1 MKLKLSMQSVRLL
14 KADSARKW
22 PEMKESGQKQSVV
35 LKGIPGSPG
44 TCVAQCYVFRKRIEV
59 KRTQIAEEQIEREL
73 ERLDAAIKMTAAD
86 IENFRRRAEERHGEK
101 YAAIFDSHLLMLE
114 DPQFKPQM
122 VARLKKDRINV
133 ESIVRDTVDQLQA
146 IFSAIE
152 DPYLRERAI
161 DIKDVGDRLLRHL
174 MGLEGPAA
182 EIGNEPYVLVAQEVT
197 PSEMLEFARGELKGV
212 CLDTG
217 GATSHVAILAGALGI
232 PSVFGL
238 SNLSLVARTGDT
250 ILIDTRRECRLVL
263 NPADDEIRRL
273 NESLAGQKQTG
284 NMSDTTAD
292 GLKVSLAAN
301 VARTEE
307 LQLLKK
313 LDIKRV
319 GLFRSEFI
327 FMESVDLPSEK
338 FQTSVYSKVV
348 KAASQMAVLRT
359 IDIGSD
365 KPLRYVPLGSE
376 ENPAMGFRSVRFSLS
391 RSDII
396 EPQLR
401 AMIKAAQHGNCRII
415 FPMVSVPC
423 ELAQISDLYNR
434 VIEQVKP
441 EVVPEWGIMLEV
453 PSAVFM
459 MADIARFTRYISLG
473 TNDLMQFFY
482 AIDRTNEKLAG
493 LAGHLGLPFLRM
505 VRQCVD
511 SAHALGIK
519 VGVCGE
525 MASDPAG
532 FLALLGMGVEEFSMR
547 PTAVNIVKSII
558 PTVRHDEVRQFVAQI
573 FDTAEDFDV
582 AAAIAKRFPQILGDR

>member
-1 MKLKLSMQSVRLL
+1 MT
-14 KADSARKW
+14 
-22 PEMKESGQKQSVV
+22 ESGKKQSVI
-35 LKGIPGSPG
+35 LKGIIGSPG
-44 TCVAQCYVFRKRIEV
+44 TCVARSYVFRKRIEV
-59 KRTQIAEEQIEREL
+59 KCTPINDDQIDREL

-86 IENFRRRAEERHGEK
+86 ILNFRHKAEERHGEK

-122 VARLKKDRINV
+122 VAKLKKEKVNV
-133 ESIVRDTVDQLQA
+133 ESIVRDTVDQIHA

-182 EIGNEPYVLVAQEVT
+182 EIGDEPYVLVAQEVT
-197 PSEMLEFARGELKGV
+197 PSEMLDFARGELKGV

-238 SNLSLVARTGDT
+238 SNLSLVARTGDM
-250 ILIDTRRECRLVL
+250 ILVDTRKECRLVL
-263 NPADDEIRRL
+263 NPVDEEIDRL
-273 NESLAGQKQTG
+273 IKSLAGAARVG
-284 NMSDTTAD
+284 LLSDTTAD
-292 GLKVSLAAN
+292 GFMVNVGAN

-307 LQLLKK
+307 LQLLEQFNV
-313 LDIKRV
+313 KRV

-338 FQTSVYSKVV
+338 FQTDVYTRVV
-348 KAASQMAVLRT
+348 QAAPHMAVLRT

-365 KPLRYVPLGSE
+365 KPLRYVPLADE

-391 RSDII
+391 RNDII

-401 AMIKAAQHGNCRII
+401 AMINAAQHGNCRII
-415 FPMVSVPC
+415 FPMVSVPE
-423 ELAQISDLYNR
+423 ELEQIAALYQR
-434 VIEQVKP
+434 VVEQVKP
-441 EVVPEWGIMLEV
+441 RIIPEWGIMLEV

-459 MADIARFTRYISLG
+459 LADIARFTRYISLG
-473 TNDLMQFFY
+473 TNDLMQFFF
-482 AIDRTNEKLAG
+482 AIDRTNDKLAG
-493 LAGHLGLPFLRM
+493 LADHMSQPFLRLINL
-505 VRQCVD
+505 CVTQ
-511 SAHALGIK
+511 AHQLGIK
-519 VGVCGE
+519 IGVCGE

-547 PTAVNIVKSII
+547 PSAVNSIRALI
-558 PTVRHDEVRQFVAQI
+558 PTIDRTRVQQIVARILEPGSSCNVRQI
-573 FDTAEDFDV
+573 IAET
-582 AAAIAKRFPQILGDR
+582 FPQIIEE

>member
-1 MKLKLSMQSVRLL
+1 MT
-14 KADSARKW
+14 
-22 PEMKESGQKQSVV
+22 ESGQKQSVV
-35 LKGIPGSPG
+35 LKGISGSPG

-182 EIGNEPYVLVAQEVT
+182 EIGDEPYVLVAQEVT
-197 PSEMLEFARGELKGV
+197 PSEMLEFARGELRGV

-238 SNLSLVARTGDT
+238 SNLALVARTGDT
-250 ILIDTRRECRLVL
+250 IMIDTRRDCRLVL
-263 NPADDEIRRL
+263 NPTEDEMRRL
-273 NESLAGQKQTG
+273 KDSLSSEKKVGVL
-284 NMSDTTAD
+284 SDTTAD
-292 GLKVSLAAN
+292 GFKINLAAN

-313 LDIKRV
+313 LEIKRV
-319 GLFRSEFI
+319 GLFRSEFV

-338 FQTSVYSKVV
+338 FQTSVYTKVV
-348 KAASQMAVLRT
+348 KAAPQMAVLRT

-365 KPLRYVPLGSE
+365 KPLRYVPLGRE

-391 RSDII
+391 RPDII

-415 FPMVSVPC
+415 FPMVSVPA
-423 ELAQISDLYNR
+423 ELTQISELYNR
-434 VIEQVKP
+434 VVDQVKP
-441 EVVPEWGIMLEV
+441 EIVPEWGIMLEV

-459 MADIARFTRYISLG
+459 MADIAKFTRYISLG

-493 LAGHLGLPFLRM
+493 LTGHLTLPFLRM
-505 VRQCVD
+505 IRQCVEA
-511 SAHALGIK
+511 AHAHGIK

-532 FLALLGMGVEEFSMR
+532 FLALLGMGIEEFSMR
-547 PTAVNIVKSII
+547 PAAVNTIKAIV
-558 PTVRHDEVRQFVAQI
+558 PTLRLSELKPFVAEI
-573 FDTAEDFDV
+573 FDRTENFDV
-582 AAAIAKRFPQILGDR
+582 AAAISERFPQIVID

>member
-1 MKLKLSMQSVRLL
+1 
-14 KADSARKW
+14 
-22 PEMKESGQKQSVV
+22 MKESGQKQSVI
-35 LKGIPGSPG
+35 LKGITGSPG

-73 ERLDAAIKMTAAD
+73 ERLDAAIRMTASD
-86 IENFRRRAEERHGEK
+86 IENFRSRAEERHGEK

-122 VARLKKDRINV
+122 VARLKKDRVNV

-174 MGLEGPAA
+174 MGLEGPAE
-182 EIGNEPYVLVAQEVT
+182 EIGDEPYVLVAQEVT
-197 PSEMLEFARGELKGV
+197 PSEMLDFARGELKGV

-250 ILIDTRRECRLVL
+250 ILMDTRRECCLVL
-263 NPADDEIRRL
+263 NPSEDEVRQL
-273 NESLAGQKQTG
+273 KESLVREEKV
-284 NMSDTTAD
+284 NVLSDTTID
-292 GLKVSLAAN
+292 GFKISLGAN

-307 LQLLKK
+307 LQLLKQFK
-313 LDIKRV
+313 VKRV

-338 FQTSVYSKVV
+338 FQTDVYTKVV
-348 KAASQMAVLRT
+348 KAASHMAVLRT

-365 KPLRYVPLGSE
+365 KPLRYVPLGNE

-391 RSDII
+391 RPDIL

-401 AMIKAAQHGNCRII
+401 AMINAAQHGNCRII
-415 FPMVSVPC
+415 FPMVSVAS
-423 ELAQISDLYNR
+423 ELVQIAEIYDR
-434 VIEQVKP
+434 VVQQLKP
-441 EVVPEWGIMLEV
+441 HTVPEWGIMLEV

-459 MADIARFTRYISLG
+459 LPDIAKFTRYISLG
-473 TNDLMQFFY
+473 TNDLLQFFF

-493 LAGHLGLPFLRM
+493 LADHLALPFLRM
-505 VRQCVD
+505 IKQCVD
-511 SAHALGIK
+511 SAHALGIR

-547 PTAVNIVKSII
+547 PTAVNTLKAII
-558 PTVRHDEVRQFVAQI
+558 PTIRVDEVKSFISEILGRS
-573 FDTAEDFDV
+573 ENFDV
-582 AAAIAKRFPQILGDR
+582 AAAISGRFPQINTD

>member
-1 MKLKLSMQSVRLL
+1 MT
-14 KADSARKW
+14 
-22 PEMKESGQKQSVV
+22 ESGKKQSVI
-35 LKGIPGSPG
+35 LKGIIGSPG
-44 TCVAQCYVFRKRIEV
+44 TCVARSYVFRKRIEV
-59 KRTQIAEEQIEREL
+59 KCTPITDDQIDREL

-86 IENFRRRAEERHGEK
+86 ILNFRHKAEERHGEK

-122 VARLKKDRINV
+122 VAKLKKEKVNV
-133 ESIVRDTVDQLQA
+133 ESIVRDTVDQIHA

-182 EIGNEPYVLVAQEVT
+182 EIGDEPYVLVAQEVT
-197 PSEMLEFARGELKGV
+197 PSEMLDFARGELKGV

-238 SNLSLVARTGDT
+238 SNLSLVARTGDM
-250 ILIDTRRECRLVL
+250 ILVDTRKECRLVL
-263 NPADDEIRRL
+263 NPVDDEIDRL
-273 NESLAGQKQTG
+273 IKSLAGATKVG
-284 NMSDTTAD
+284 LLSDTTAD
-292 GLKVSLAAN
+292 GFKVNVGAN

-307 LQLLKK
+307 LQLLEQFNV
-313 LDIKRV
+313 KRV

-338 FQTSVYSKVV
+338 FQTDVYTRVV
-348 KAASQMAVLRT
+348 QAAPHMAVLRT

-365 KPLRYVPLGSE
+365 KPLRYVPLADE

-391 RSDII
+391 RHDII

-401 AMIKAAQHGNCRII
+401 AMINAAQHGNCRII
-415 FPMVSVPC
+415 FPMVSVPE
-423 ELAQISDLYNR
+423 ELEQIATLYQR
-434 VIEQVKP
+434 VVDQVKP
-441 EVVPEWGIMLEV
+441 EIIPEWGIMLEV

-459 MADIARFTRYISLG
+459 LADIARFTRYISLG
-473 TNDLMQFFY
+473 TNDLMQFFF
-482 AIDRTNEKLAG
+482 AIDRTNDKLAG
-493 LAGHLGLPFLRM
+493 LADHMSQPFLRLIHL
-505 VRQCVD
+505 CVTQ
-511 SAHALGIK
+511 ANQLGIK
-519 VGVCGE
+519 IGVCGE

-547 PTAVNIVKSII
+547 PSAVNAIRALI
-558 PTVRHDEVRQFVAQI
+558 PTIERGRVQQVIARILEPACSCNVRQI
-573 FDTAEDFDV
+573 IAE
-582 AAAIAKRFPQILGDR
+582 AFPQIIED